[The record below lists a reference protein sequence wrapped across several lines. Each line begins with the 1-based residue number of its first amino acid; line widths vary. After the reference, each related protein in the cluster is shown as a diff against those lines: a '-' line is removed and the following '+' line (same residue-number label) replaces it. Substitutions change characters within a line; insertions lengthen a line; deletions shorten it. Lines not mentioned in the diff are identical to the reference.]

1 MNAPADTPPD
11 FGARAMESIARGA
24 LPHWRLEDADLT
36 LLKHRENAVFR
47 VTTQDRSYAL
57 RVHRPGYHSDAAL
70 ESEHHWIGA
79 LADAGMA
86 VPEVVPT
93 AGGELFVTADIPGL
107 AVPVQVD
114 LFEWI
119 DGRQFGSVESG
130 VAEGGQGAS
139 EIYHTLGQVA
149 ADLHNCS
156 AAWTP
161 PPGFVRHAW
170 DEHGLAG
177 EQPFWGRFWELA
189 SLTGEQR
196 RLLLA
201 ARDKAYRE
209 LAALPK
215 QPDTYGMIHADFSPE
230 NLLVDKQR
238 VRLIDFD
245 DAGFG
250 WYLFELVTSL
260 YFIRGEPYFDEAQ
273 QALIR
278 GYRTRRPLD
287 DAQLELLP
295 LFFLARSFT
304 YVGWVH
310 TRPETDTAR
319 ELTPMLVDAS
329 CELAEAWLDQGPST
343 G

>member
-1 MNAPADTPPD
+1 MSASTGMPTVLE
-11 FGARAMESIARGA
+11 AREMEAIARDA
-24 LPHWRLEDADLT
+24 LRHWNLDDACLA

-47 VTTQDRSYAL
+47 VTTPDRSYAL

-70 ESEHHWIGA
+70 ESELDWIEA
-79 LADAGMA
+79 LAAAGMA
-86 VPEVVPT
+86 VPRVVPC
-93 AGGELFVTADIPGL
+93 AGGQRFVTAERPGL
-107 AVPVQVD
+107 PVPVQID

-130 VAEGGQGAS
+130 VAAEGHAVS

-170 DEHGLAG
+170 DEDGLAG
-177 EQPFWGRFWELA
+177 EQPFWGRFWELPA
-189 SLTGEQR
+189 LTGQQR
-196 RLLLA
+196 RLLIA
-201 ARDKAYRE
+201 ARDSVYRE
-209 LAALPK
+209 LALLPK
-215 QPDTYGMIHADFSPE
+215 QPDSYGMIHADFCPE
-230 NLLVDKQR
+230 NLLLEGQR

-260 YFIRGEPYFDEAQ
+260 YFIMGEPYFDEAQ

-287 DAQLELLP
+287 EAQLELLP

-310 TRPETDTAR
+310 TRPDTDTAR
-319 ELTPMLVDAS
+319 ELTPMLVEAS
-329 CELAEAWLDQGPST
+329 CDLAKAWLDES
-343 G
+343 

>member
-1 MNAPADTPPD
+1 VNTSAGKSPD
-11 FGARAMESIARGA
+11 LSARVMESIARAA
-24 LPHWRLEDADLT
+24 LPHWRLDNAELT

-47 VTTQDRSYAL
+47 VTTQNERYAL

-70 ESEHHWIGA
+70 ESELHWIGA

-86 VPEVVPT
+86 VPRVVP
-93 AGGELFVTADIPGL
+93 AVGGKLFVTADVAGL
-107 AVPVQVD
+107 PAPVQVD

-130 VAEGGQGAS
+130 VAAEGQGVS
-139 EIYHTLGQVA
+139 DIYHTLGQVA

-170 DEHGLAG
+170 DENGLAG
-177 EQPFWGRFWELA
+177 EQPFWGRFWELPA
-189 SLTGEQR
+189 LTDPQR

-201 ARDKAYRE
+201 ARDEVYRE
-209 LAALPK
+209 LAVLPK

-230 NLLVDKQR
+230 NLLLDGQR

-273 QALIR
+273 QALVR

-287 DAQLELLP
+287 DSQLERLP

-310 TRPETDTAR
+310 TRPETATAR
-319 ELTPMLVDAS
+319 ELTPMLVEAS
-329 CELAEAWLDQGPST
+329 CELAEAWLD
-343 G
+343 